1 MHLNTKTIITITDET
16 EAGESIQYRV
26 ESSDFANSRTYI
38 VNTETGT
45 NLTIDQAKK
54 HFALLGEA
62 LKIAESNSQE

>member
-1 MHLNTKTIITITDET
+1 MQLNTTTIITITDKT
-16 EAGESIQYRV
+16 KAGDTVRYRV
-26 ESSDFANSRTYI
+26 ESSDFANSQTYI
-38 VNTETGT
+38 VDMETGN